1 MITRMHA
8 DEIPLGEQLVR
19 RLVREQFPRWARLPV
34 SLAATGTVNAMYR
47 LGDSMVVRL
56 PFVPDPSGIDF
67 EAEWLPRLAR
77 GLDVAIPS
85 VLGIGKPT
93 SAYPLPWLVLNWLEG
108 DTVVPDTLEDA
119 DGLARDLAAFITDL
133 RRLDPIGAPAGYRC
147 GSLHPLDGEVR
158 KCLSQVGDLVDV
170 PELLPLWQRAMDA
183 PSWAGAPVW
192 AHCDLLS
199 SNVLALDGRLS
210 GILDFASAGVGDPAC
225 DLMAGWSMLPA
236 ASREIF
242 RERLAIEDDEWDRGL
257 GWALSQAVIALP
269 YYRNTFPAMVTTS
282 LHMLRELGG

>member
-8 DEIPLGEQLVR
+8 DEIPVDEKLVG
-19 RLVREQFPRWARLPV
+19 RLVRDQFPNWARLPV

-56 PFVPDPSGIDF
+56 PFVPDSTGIDF
-67 EAEWLPRLAR
+67 EAEWLPKIAR
-77 GLDVAIPS
+77 GLNVAIPS
-85 VLGIGKPT
+85 VLGIGEPT

-108 DTVVPDTLEDA
+108 DIVVPGELENA
-119 DGLARDLAAFITDL
+119 AGLASDLAAFITDI

-147 GSLHPLDGEVR
+147 GSLQLLDSEVR
-158 KCLSQVGDLVDV
+158 KCLSEVGDLVNV
-170 PELLPLWQRAMDA
+170 PGLLLLWQRALDA
-183 PSWAGAPVW
+183 HPWAGAPVW

-199 SNVLALDGRLS
+199 GNALASDGRLS
-210 GILDFASAGVGDPAC
+210 GILDFTSAGVGDPAC

-242 RERLAIEDDEWDRGL
+242 RELLGTEDDEWDRGR
-257 GWALSQAVIALP
+257 GWALSQAAIALP
-269 YYRNTFPAMVTTS
+269 YYRNTFPAMATTS
-282 LHMLRELGG
+282 LQILGELGG

>member
-8 DEIPLGEQLVR
+8 DEIPLDEHFVR
-19 RLVREQFPRWARLPV
+19 RLVREQFPHWARLPL
-34 SLAATGTVNAMYR
+34 SLAARGTVNTMYR

-56 PFVPDPSGIDF
+56 PFVPEPTGIDF

-85 VLGIGKPT
+85 VLGIGEPT
-93 SAYPLPWLVLNWLEG
+93 SAYPLPWLLLNWLEG
-108 DTVVPDTLEDA
+108 NTVTPGTLENA
-119 DGLARDLAAFITDL
+119 DGLASDLADFLTDM
-133 RRLDPIGAPAGYRC
+133 RRLDPVGAPVGYRC
-147 GSLHPLDGEVR
+147 GSLHPLDSEVR
-158 KCLSQVGDLVDV
+158 KCLSQVGDLVNV
-170 PELLPLWQRAMDA
+170 PKLLLLWQRALDA
-183 PSWAGAPVW
+183 PSWTGAPVW

-199 SNVLALDGRLS
+199 GNVLTSDGRLS
-210 GILDFASAGVGDPAC
+210 GILDFAAAGVGDPAC

-242 RERLAIEDDEWDRGL
+242 RERLAIDDDEWDRGR

-269 YYRNTFPAMVTTS
+269 YYRNTFPAMATTS
-282 LHMLRELGG
+282 LHILEELGG